1 MKDSIII
8 KRIWQFAK
16 KYKWAFLFSYSV
28 LLMEL
33 ALHQIIPLLLED
45 VINFA
50 VYEADLQKFLYATL
64 WYALV
69 FLGYATCGF
78 IQLILWQRVHNK
90 YVYDVRIA
98 CYRKVLRM
106 KPRVLTDIKTGDVI
120 RTINGDTSEFHHII
134 QRFGMRILNA
144 GIGTVVSLAIVAFMR
159 WEIALLMAAIIPIS
173 AVVCKTIEAKMKKVS
188 DEIRTKQGKYF
199 AWLMEMLKG
208 IREIKLFVAEK
219 TVLKLFKDKNKDI
232 IESSIKQDIVQFK
245 SDQIISGIYFLADIV
260 FYIICAFFVAG
271 RYINIGQYVAM
282 ATYFTMVSR
291 NVRQVLHG
299 NVDYQKRKT
308 SVERVFKLLDEDE
321 ENEEGLEAL
330 NVQNGSIDIKNLS
343 FFYTENKDILK
354 NIDLHIDAGKK
365 IGVVGVSGVGKSTLA
380 NILLRFY
387 EPQDGEILIDGQ
399 RLCDC
404 TYSSIRQAVG
414 IVNQENII
422 FDATVRDN
430 ITFGSAAADEELW
443 SILEKVYLKDE
454 IEKLNDGLDTMLG
467 KNNMSLSGGQNQ
479 RLCIARLM
487 FRNPKIIILDEATS
501 SLDFESERIVQA
513 ALDTLSENKTTIVIS
528 HRYQALLNTDKI
540 LVLNDGEQVGFDHH
554 DKLMEENKFF
564 ADMFAGQKEVMA

>member
-1 MKDSIII
+1 MKDSVII

-16 KYKWAFLFSYSV
+16 PYKWAFLISYLV
-28 LLMEL
+28 LLVEL
-33 ALHQIIPLLLED
+33 VFNQIIPLFLED

-50 VYEADLQKFLYATL
+50 VYEADMQGFLYATL

-69 FLGYATCGF
+69 FFGYAACGF

-106 KPRVLTDIKTGDVI
+106 KPSVLTDIKTGDVI
-120 RTINGDTSEFHHII
+120 RTINSDTAEFHHII
-134 QRFGMRILNA
+134 QRFGMRILNS
-144 GIGTVVSLAIVAFMR
+144 GIGTVVSLTIVAFMK
-159 WEIALLMAAIIPIS
+159 WEIALLMVAIIPIS
-173 AVVCKTIEAKMKKVS
+173 AIVCKTIEAKMKKAS
-188 DEIRTKQGKYF
+188 DEIRTKQGKYS

-208 IREIKLFVAEK
+208 MREIKLFVAEK
-219 TVLKLFKDKNKDI
+219 TVLKIFTNKNKDI
-232 IESSIKQDIVQFK
+232 IDSSVKQDIIQFK

-260 FYIICAFFVAG
+260 LYIICAFFVAG
-271 RYINIGQYVAM
+271 RSINIGQYVAI
-282 ATYFTMVSR
+282 ASYFSMVSWNIR
-291 NVRQVLHG
+291 RVLHG

-308 SVERVFKLLDEDE
+308 CVERVFKLLDEDE
-321 ENEEGLEAL
+321 ENENNLEKL
-330 NVQNGSIDIKNLS
+330 DVRNGSIDIKNLS
-343 FFYTENKDILK
+343 FFYTEKKDVLK
-354 NIDLHIDAGKK
+354 NIDLHIDAGTK

-387 EPQDGEILIDGQ
+387 EPGEGEVLIDGQ
-399 RLCDC
+399 RLSDY

-422 FDATVRDN
+422 FDATIRDN
-430 ITFGSAAADEELW
+430 ITFGSKATDEELW

-454 IEKLNDGLDTMLG
+454 IEKLPNGLNTVLG
-467 KNNMSLSGGQNQ
+467 KKNMSLSGGQNQ

-501 SLDFESERIVQA
+501 SLDFDSERIVQA
-513 ALDTLSENKTTIVIS
+513 ALDALAENKTTIVIS

-540 LVLNDGEQVGFDHH
+540 LVLHEGEQVGYDHH
-554 DKLMEENKFF
+554 DKLMTENKYF
-564 ADMFAGQKEVMA
+564 ADMFAGQKEVTA

>member
-1 MKDSIII
+1 MKDSIIL

-16 KYKWAFLFSYSV
+16 KYKWAFLLSYSV
-28 LLMEL
+28 LLLEL
-33 ALHQIIPLLLED
+33 VLHQIFPLLLED

-50 VYEADLQKFLYATL
+50 VYESDLQRFLYATS

-69 FLGYATCGF
+69 FLGYAACGF
-78 IQLILWQRVHNK
+78 VQLILWQRVHNK

-106 KPRVLTDIKTGDVI
+106 KPQALTDIKTGDVI

-144 GIGTVVSLAIVAFMR
+144 GIGTAVSLAIVAFMR

-173 AVVCKTIEAKMKKVS
+173 AVVCKTIEAKMKKAS
-188 DEIRTKQGKYF
+188 DEIRTKQGKYS

-219 TVLKLFKDKNKDI
+219 TVLKIFKDKNKDI

-245 SDQIISGIYFLADIV
+245 SDQIIGGIYFLADV
-260 FYIICAFFVAG
+260 AFYIICAFFVAG
-271 RYINIGQYVAM
+271 RYINIGQYVAI

-291 NVRQVLHG
+291 NVSQVLHG

-308 SVERVFKLLDEDE
+308 SVERVFQLLDEGE
-321 ENEEGLEAL
+321 ENDEGLNSLE
-330 NVQNGSIDIKNLS
+330 VKNGIIDVKNLS
-343 FFYTENKDILK
+343 FGYTQNREVLK
-354 NIDLHIDAGKK
+354 KIDLHIEAGEK

-387 EPQDGEILIDGQ
+387 EPQEGEILIDGQ
-399 RLCDC
+399 RLCNC
-404 TYSSIRQAVG
+404 TYSSVRKNVG

-430 ITFGSAAADEELW
+430 ITLGSAATDEELW
-443 SILEKVYLKDE
+443 SILEKVYLKSE
-454 IEKLNDGLDTMLG
+454 IEKLSDGLDTMLG
-467 KNNMSLSGGQNQ
+467 KNNVSLSGGQNQ

-501 SLDFESERIVQA
+501 SLDFDSERIVQA
-513 ALDTLSENKTTIVIS
+513 ALDTLAENKTTIVIS

-540 LVLNDGEQVGFDHH
+540 LVLHDGVQVGFDRH
-554 DKLMEENKFF
+554 DKLMAENKFF
-564 ADMFAGQKEVMA
+564 ADMFSGQKEVMV